1 MPDELKPLSPAER
14 AFRRLL
20 VDLFVAEPLQVV
32 AHEAYARLAKARSK
46 AAIVEAVQV
55 ARRQLLHAGEVYE
68 LHALDGEA
76 VALVIEAQAQR
87 REGEVWPR

>member
-1 MPDELKPLSPAER
+1 MSWPVMSADER
-14 AFRRLL
+14 AYRRLL
-20 VDLFVAEPLQVV
+20 VDLFVAEPLRVV

-46 AAIVEAVQV
+46 AAIDEVVQV

-76 VALVIEAQAQR
+76 VAQVIEAQAQR

>member
-1 MPDELKPLSPAER
+1 MPDELNPLSPDEQ

-20 VDLFVAEPLQVV
+20 IDLFVAEPLRVV

-46 AAIVEAVQV
+46 AAIAEAVQV
-55 ARRQLLHAGEVYE
+55 ARRQLLHAVEVYE

>member
-1 MPDELKPLSPAER
+1 MSGELKPLSPDER

-20 VDLFVAEPLQVV
+20 LDLLVAEPLRVV
-32 AHEAYARLAKARSK
+32 AYEAYARLAKARSK
-46 AAIVEAVQV
+46 AAIAEAVQV
-55 ARRQLLHAGEVYE
+55 ARRQLLHAVEVYE